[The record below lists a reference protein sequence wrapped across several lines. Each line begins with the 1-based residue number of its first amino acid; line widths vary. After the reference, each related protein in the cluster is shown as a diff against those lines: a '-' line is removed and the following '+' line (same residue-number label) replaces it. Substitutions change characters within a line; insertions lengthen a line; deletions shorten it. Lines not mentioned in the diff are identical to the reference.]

1 MPNLDVQLVFL
12 SIELCAICAGILW
25 LEIFHY
31 KSGLYITSL
40 WSYHFTG
47 LRESDGVVAGFLQA
61 SHRGWMAWEKD
72 GAVWEEDGVCVVR
85 SGRYGG
91 AHVGGEEAQG
101 CSPLSGWAIGLGEEE
116 SHTEACGQEDD

>member
-1 MPNLDVQLVFL
+1 MTEKPEWSFKDIHGVWLDHCVVEMVVFL
-12 SIELCAICAGILW
+12 G
-25 LEIFHY
+25 
-31 KSGLYITSL
+31 
-40 WSYHFTG
+40 
-47 LRESDGVVAGFLQA
+47 
-61 SHRGWMAWEKD
+61 RGWMAWEKD

>member
-1 MPNLDVQLVFL
+1 MQLVFL

-61 SHRGWMAWEKD
+61 SHRGWMAWEVRETRQQAGRENQGKSINA
-72 GAVWEEDGVCVVR
+72 GA
-85 SGRYGG
+85 
-91 AHVGGEEAQG
+91 
-101 CSPLSGWAIGLGEEE
+101 
-116 SHTEACGQEDD
+116 